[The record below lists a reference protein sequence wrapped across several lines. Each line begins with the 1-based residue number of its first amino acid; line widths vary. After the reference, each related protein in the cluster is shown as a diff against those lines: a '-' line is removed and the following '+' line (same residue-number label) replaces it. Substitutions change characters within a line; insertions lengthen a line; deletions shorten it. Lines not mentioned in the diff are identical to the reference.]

1 MSALFSRLGIGAKF
15 SLMTTLTL
23 LVILSFVTFLNA
35 RTQYATLMGSL
46 ETKGEALG
54 QFVALISPP
63 SILAYDFEGMED
75 LVREVNRDDDI
86 VYAVLI
92 SNNGI
97 NLTNYLATNKPLVAR
112 VAAGKDTSSL
122 LEAIELLNREPALLA
137 MRFDVLFEN
146 ERIGEFRLG
155 IDRSRI
161 QEVFYSGLFRYTA
174 SNLIVVLVLS
184 GVIFVGFRWI
194 VMHRIEYLSDG
205 LGRIARGDLDTSL
218 KVDAHDEIGKLLLAF
233 NDMSGQLRESIGEK
247 DHFASQLQSQ
257 ASELR
262 RLSDEAIKANR
273 HKSEFLANMS
283 HELRTPLNAIIG
295 FSEVLKEQMFGQLND
310 KQSEYAEDIHS
321 SGKHLLSLINDILDL
336 SKIEAGKI
344 ELNITRF
351 SLPLSIENALVL
363 IKERA
368 ARHTIEIEYH
378 IDNHLDTIVADERRF
393 RQILIN
399 LLGNAI
405 KFTPDGGKVSLVAQK
420 SGDHVMISIADTGK
434 GIPRESLDSI
444 FEAFHQVTDSS
455 TESRE
460 GTGLGLSVTKSFVE
474 MHDGRISVESEP
486 GCGSKF
492 TFTLPLARPFDD

>member
-295 FSEVLKEQMFGQLND
+295 FSEVLK
-310 KQSEYAEDIHS
+310 
-321 SGKHLLSLINDILDL
+321 
-336 SKIEAGKI
+336 
-344 ELNITRF
+344 R
-351 SLPLSIENALVL
+351 
-363 IKERA
+363 
-368 ARHTIEIEYH
+368 
-378 IDNHLDTIVADERRF
+378 
-393 RQILIN
+393 
-399 LLGNAI
+399 
-405 KFTPDGGKVSLVAQK
+405 
-420 SGDHVMISIADTGK
+420 
-434 GIPRESLDSI
+434 
-444 FEAFHQVTDSS
+444 
-455 TESRE
+455 
-460 GTGLGLSVTKSFVE
+460 
-474 MHDGRISVESEP
+474 
-486 GCGSKF
+486 
-492 TFTLPLARPFDD
+492 